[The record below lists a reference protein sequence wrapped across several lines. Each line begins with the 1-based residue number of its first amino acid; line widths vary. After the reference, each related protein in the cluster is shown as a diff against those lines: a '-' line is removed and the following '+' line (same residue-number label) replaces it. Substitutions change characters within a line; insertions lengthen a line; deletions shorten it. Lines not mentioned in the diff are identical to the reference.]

1 MNTLI
6 VFLQTQIPSQSGST
20 WSSLIFIVFLIVI
33 FWLFFIR
40 PKKKKNQVS
49 EQFPIQPRADNAY
62 NQAVSLIDQP
72 ASQSFSFCPSC
83 GSKLKEGAKFCSGC
97 GNAVST
103 VGQLKLS
110 TKQFNQTAQTVH
122 GIANVY
128 IKGNQ
133 LTRTQRVLNLVSA
146 NQLIDTFS
154 YSNGM
159 LSIKTQGEKS
169 LYAPLSQCST
179 YFQYIPATKQRFV
192 TIKYQNTKI
201 EFAEVPDSI
210 STTETN
216 AIFDILLKAGTTY
229 DAESISPE
237 GIATANQI
245 HKIKQQAAITTQIS
259 KQISYNPGYRM
270 GQMMRRW

>member
-1 MNTLI
+1 M
-6 VFLQTQIPSQSGST
+6 
-20 WSSLIFIVFLIVI
+20 
-33 FWLFFIR
+33 
-40 PKKKKNQVS
+40 
-49 EQFPIQPRADNAY
+49 
-62 NQAVSLIDQP
+62 
-72 ASQSFSFCPSC
+72 
-83 GSKLKEGAKFCSGC
+83 
-97 GNAVST
+97 
-103 VGQLKLS
+103 
-110 TKQFNQTAQTVH
+110 
-122 GIANVY
+122 
-128 IKGNQ
+128 
-133 LTRTQRVLNLVSA
+133 
-146 NQLIDTFS
+146 
-154 YSNGM
+154 
-159 LSIKTQGEKS
+159 
-169 LYAPLSQCST
+169 YAPLSQCST

-259 KQISYNPGYRM
+259 KQISYNQGYRM

>member
-1 MNTLI
+1 MRILFI
-6 VFLQTQIPSQSGST
+6 SLQAEIPSQGGSW

-40 PKKKKNQVS
+40 PKKKKNQIN
-49 EQFPIQPRADNAY
+49 EQFPIQPKVDNVY
-62 NQAVSLIDQP
+62 NQVASHIDQQ
-72 ASQSFSFCPSC
+72 ASQPFSFCPSC
-83 GSKLKEGAKFCSGC
+83 GSKLKEGANFCSGC

-103 VGQLKLS
+103 VGQIKSS
-110 TKQFNQTAQTVH
+110 TKQFNQTAQTAH

-133 LTRTQRVLNLVSA
+133 LTRTQRILNLVSA

-179 YFQYIPATKQRFV
+179 YFQYIPSTKQRFV
-192 TIKYQNTKI
+192 TIKHQNTKI

-216 AIFDILLKAGTTY
+216 AIFDILLKAGATY

-245 HKIKQQAAITTQIS
+245 HKIKQQAAIATQIS
-259 KQISYNPGYRM
+259 KQISYNQGYRM
-270 GQMMRRW
+270 GQMMKRW